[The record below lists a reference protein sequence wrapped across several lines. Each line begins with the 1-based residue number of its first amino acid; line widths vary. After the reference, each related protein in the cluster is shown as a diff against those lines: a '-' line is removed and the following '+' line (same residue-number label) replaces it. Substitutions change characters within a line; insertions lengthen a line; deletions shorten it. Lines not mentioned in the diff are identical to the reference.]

1 MFSRY
6 REALLLKLVMI
17 YNSLVNY
24 TSVSKIEVFFFFLC
38 LFPLNIVNCW
48 VLSSLIRQMGKT
60 LLACVEI
67 LIF

>member
-24 TSVSKIEVFFFFLC
+24 TSVSKTEIFFFSLC
-38 LFPLNIVNCW
+38 LFCSNIVNSW
-48 VLSSLIRQMGKT
+48 VLSSLIKQMGKT
-60 LLACVEI
+60 LLACGGI
-67 LIF
+67 LIV